1 MKHRLLFLA
10 ILFLT
15 LSSVTAQNY
24 TATSSDLSN
33 TFFIPPD
40 SLYLERVVYEVFN
53 MRYPPVY
60 PGGEKEMLKYL
71 ASNIQFPVGSKEN
84 EVASE
89 VMVTFI
95 VEPDGTVS
103 NVRVVRNDGEF
114 GQSVLQA
121 IQRMPRWSPGIKDG
135 EAVAFRFWLPV
146 RNSLR

>member
-1 MKHRLLFLA
+1 MKHKLLLLA
-10 ILFLT
+10 ISFFT
-15 LSSVTAQNY
+15 LSSVTAQSHIGS
-24 TATSSDLSN
+24 SSDLSN

-53 MRYPPVY
+53 IRNPPVY

-71 ASNIQFPVGSKEN
+71 ADNIQYPVANEENDAAN
-84 EVASE
+84 EV
-89 VMVTFI
+89 MLTFI
-95 VEPDGTVS
+95 VEPDGAVS

-114 GQSVLQA
+114 AQSVLQA

-135 EAVAFRFWLPV
+135 DAVAFRFWLPV

>member
-10 ILFLT
+10 IFFLT
-15 LSSVTAQNY
+15 LSSVTAQSH
-24 TATSSDLSN
+24 TGFSSDLSN

-53 MRYPPVY
+53 IRNPPVY

-71 ASNIQFPVGSKEN
+71 ADNIQFPVDNKEN
-84 EVASE
+84 GLASE

-95 VEPDGTVS
+95 VEPDGAVS
-103 NVRVVRNDGEF
+103 NVRVVRNDGELA
-114 GQSVLQA
+114 QSVLQA

-146 RNSLR
+146 RAKLE